1 VEALLYV
8 PPRVILA
15 EPFVDRQNV
24 HTLVLPGPS
33 SPSVAPTISWS
44 PEPTV
49 LIGVAALAVLYGI
62 AWRRARGGRGSVST
76 SHRPG
81 FGRLALFMGGLV
93 AVLVALV
100 SPVDALGDQLLVMH
114 MTQHLLLIDV
124 APILII
130 LGFNKVL
137 LRPVTR
143 RLHVIERR
151 AGYLAHPAFAVLAY
165 AGFMWLWHVPAM
177 YDAALKNS
185 AIHAFEHVC
194 FAAAGSLYW
203 WHLLSPIRSRMR
215 IGGLGPVAYMVSTKL
230 LVGALGIALA
240 FAPASF
246 YPFYEHHPHYWGLSP
261 STDQSMA
268 GLVMALE
275 QSVVMG
281 IALVWVFVQML
292 RESEREAQRD
302 ERFEVA

>member
-8 PPRVILA
+8 PSRVILA
-15 EPFVDRQNV
+15 GAFVDRQNV
-24 HTLVLPGPS
+24 HTLVLSGPS
-33 SPSVAPTISWS
+33 APSVAPTIQWS
-44 PEPTV
+44 PEPAV
-49 LIGVAALAVLYGI
+49 LIGVAAMAALYGI
-62 AWRRARGGRGSVST
+62 AWRRARASGS
-76 SHRPG
+76 SHAPG
-81 FGRLALFMGGLV
+81 FGRLALFTGGL
-93 AVLVALV
+93 ATIIVALV
-100 SPVDALGDQLLVMH
+100 SPVDSLGDQLLVMH
-114 MTQHLLLIDV
+114 MVQHVLLLDL

-143 RLHVIERR
+143 RLHALERR

-165 AGFMWLWHVPAM
+165 AGFMWAWHIPAM

-185 AIHAFEHVC
+185 TVHAVEHLC

-215 IGGLGPVAYMVSTKL
+215 MGGLGPVAYMVSTKL

-275 QSVVMG
+275 QSIVMG

-292 RESEREAQRD
+292 RESEREAQRA
-302 ERFEVA
+302 ERYEAA